1 MSQKDTQRQ
10 RLDFM
15 ASEDKD
21 FYLFFLNKKLRNMR
35 KKLEQI
41 DDLMK
46 RDQKSLK
53 PEQLGKISSKA
64 EVTQNVEHYEKLKE
78 IYYNAYKF
86 AVEEGRIPNQERS
99 MDQNT
104 QRQQHNID
112 AMDNNK
118 PVQYIPDRKEGVIP
132 TEDQL
137 LKNALTKIVNLVF
150 SSQIIEDPLKRQALV
165 RTNEKEESHLDQ
177 EEVIKVQQFCQ
188 LVLAPSQNKD
198 GLKIEDKIKES
209 VESLLLYIK
218 AEDDAILPHKTH
230 RNLQQTVEKIIHT
243 SSSINTSSSIDFRS
257 DKASPQKMI
266 ENRSNTDSNLKDE
279 RQTLQSSFHESSE
292 QELQVIAAAV
302 QPDFDDSSRSP
313 EKTEFTAPK
322 EVRVVRFVDEIEK
335 GMQNQPKEVS
345 GHSKNPHE
353 GRGSIL
359 KDSKHIIDHD
369 KDTIDNTKVESQGGE
384 EVEEQRSFR
393 RKTFNNEQEFNN
405 KSRYDTKVTPQ
416 QSNKYTNSWT
426 NRQNRQNT
434 DYEQANYK
442 NAGAYKRDK
451 YESNDYNKAGAKNNQ
466 YQYRQYVEKKSYES
480 KN

>member
-10 RLDFM
+10 SFDLM
-15 ASEDKD
+15 VSEDKD

-46 RDQKSLK
+46 RDQKLLK
-53 PEQLGKISSKA
+53 PEQLEKINSKT
-64 EVTQNVEHYEKLKE
+64 EVTQNVEYYDKLKE
-78 IYYNAYKF
+78 IYYNAYKS
-86 AVEEGRIPNQERS
+86 AVEEGRITNQERS
-99 MDQNT
+99 IDQNT
-104 QRQQHNID
+104 HTQQQTID
-112 AMDNNK
+112 PIGDNK
-118 PVQYIPDRKEGVIP
+118 PVQNTLDRKEDVIT

-165 RTNEKEESHLDQ
+165 RVNEKEESQLNQ

-188 LVLAPSQNKD
+188 LALVPNQNKE

-209 VESLLLYIK
+209 VESLLNYVK
-218 AEDDAILPHKTH
+218 AEDEANLSHKTY
-230 RNLQQTVEKIIHT
+230 RNIQQTVEKIIHT
-243 SSSINTSSSIDFRS
+243 SSLSSIDFRS
-257 DKASPQKMI
+257 DKTSPQKVI

-292 QELQVIAAAV
+292 QEPQVNAAAL

-313 EKTEFTAPK
+313 ENAQFTAPK
-322 EVRVVRFVDEIEK
+322 EAKAVRFVDEIEK
-335 GMQNQPKEVS
+335 DMQNQPKEVNS
-345 GHSKNPHE
+345 HSKNSHE

-369 KDTIDNTKVESQGGE
+369 KDAIDSTKTESRGE
-384 EVEEQRSFR
+384 EEVVEQRSFR
-393 RKTFNNEQEFNN
+393 RRTFNNEHESNN
-405 KSRYDTKVTPQ
+405 KPSYDTKTTRQ
-416 QSNKYTNSWT
+416 QSNKYNNSWN
-426 NRQNRQNT
+426 NRPNRENT
-434 DYEQANYK
+434 DYDQANYK
-442 NAGAYKRDK
+442 NGGSYKRDK
-451 YESNDYNKAGAKNNQ
+451 YESNDHNRAGAKNNQ
-466 YQYRQYVEKKSYES
+466 YQYRQYVEKKSYEN